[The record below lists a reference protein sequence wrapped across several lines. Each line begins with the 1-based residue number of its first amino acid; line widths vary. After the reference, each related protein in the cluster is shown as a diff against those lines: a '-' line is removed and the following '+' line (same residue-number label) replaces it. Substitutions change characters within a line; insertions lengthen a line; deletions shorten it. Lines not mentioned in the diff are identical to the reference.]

1 MLYVE
6 HMLQI
11 FERLGRE
18 QKVIQYIKQGM
29 PLDLFCLYD
38 REFREWKLEWP
49 EKKFMALKDLLVW
62 LIDSKRPLSVK
73 EASDVVRMSTGHPK
87 IFDIEEEVV
96 GKLSG

>member
-11 FERLGRE
+11 FDRLGRE
-18 QKVIQYIKQGM
+18 QKVVQYIEEGM

-38 REFREWKLEWP
+38 RIFREWKVQWP
-49 EKKFMALKDLLVW
+49 EKKFMALKDLLIW

-73 EASDVVRMSTGHPK
+73 EASEVIRISAGDPE
-87 IFDIEEEVV
+87 ILDIEEEVV
-96 GKLSG
+96 GSLSG